1 MKGLW
6 WIIAVIVV
14 NALLAAAAKRAK
26 AKAELMKGLA
36 PQPVQAAPARVPARA
51 PPIPKQLQASRQ
63 AQSSRTPQK
72 PIAKKPTP
80 IAKKPVTRAPITSGA
95 YSKSAGAYAVQSAA
109 DAMSDHK
116 SASHARAAADLS
128 SLRGALHSQK
138 SMRQFVA
145 MTEVLGSPR
154 SVAPWQSV
162 G

>member
-63 AQSSRTPQK
+63 SQPSRTPPK
-72 PIAKKPTP
+72 P
-80 IAKKPVTRAPITSGA
+80 IAKKPVTRAPVTSGA
-95 YSKSAGAYAVQSAA
+95 YSKSARAYAVQSAA

-138 SMRQFVA
+138 SLRQFVA
-145 MTEVLGSPR
+145 MAEVLGSPR

>member
-36 PQPVQAAPARVPARA
+36 PQPAQAAPARVPPRA

-63 AQSSRTPQK
+63 AQPSRTPPK
-72 PIAKKPTP
+72 P
-80 IAKKPVTRAPITSGA
+80 IAKKPVTRAPVTSGA
-95 YSKSAGAYAVQSAA
+95 YSKSARAYAVQSAA

-145 MTEVLGSPR
+145 MAEVLGSPR

>member
-36 PQPVQAAPARVPARA
+36 PQPAQAAPARVPPRA

-63 AQSSRTPQK
+63 SQPSRTPPK
-72 PIAKKPTP
+72 P
-80 IAKKPVTRAPITSGA
+80 IAKKPVTRAPVTSGA
-95 YSKSAGAYAVQSAA
+95 YSKSARAYAVQSAA

-116 SASHARAAADLS
+116 SASHACAAADLS

-145 MTEVLGSPR
+145 MAEVLGSPR

>member
-63 AQSSRTPQK
+63 AQPSRTPPK
-72 PIAKKPTP
+72 P
-80 IAKKPVTRAPITSGA
+80 IAKKPVTRAPVTSGA
-95 YSKSAGAYAVQSAA
+95 YSKSARAYAVQSAA

-128 SLRGALHSQK
+128 SLRGALHSQN
-138 SMRQFVA
+138 SLRQFVA
-145 MTEVLGSPR
+145 MAEVLGSPR

>member
-36 PQPVQAAPARVPARA
+36 PQPAQAAPARVPPRA

-63 AQSSRTPQK
+63 AQPSRTPQK
-72 PIAKKPTP
+72 PIAKKP
-80 IAKKPVTRAPITSGA
+80 VTRAPVTSGA
-95 YSKSAGAYAVQSAA
+95 YSKSARAYAVQSAA

-145 MTEVLGSPR
+145 MAEVLGSPR

>member
-36 PQPVQAAPARVPARA
+36 PQPAQAAPARVPARA

-63 AQSSRTPQK
+63 SQPSRTPPK
-72 PIAKKPTP
+72 P
-80 IAKKPVTRAPITSGA
+80 IAKKPVTRAPVTSGA
-95 YSKSAGAYAVQSAA
+95 YSKSARAYAVQSAA

-138 SMRQFVA
+138 SLRQFVA
-145 MTEVLGSPR
+145 MAEVLGSPR

>member
-63 AQSSRTPQK
+63 AQSSRPPQK
-72 PIAKKPTP
+72 P
-80 IAKKPVTRAPITSGA
+80 IAKKPVTRAPVTSGA
-95 YSKSAGAYAVQSAA
+95 YSKSARAYAVQSAA

-138 SMRQFVA
+138 SLRQFVA
-145 MTEVLGSPR
+145 MAEVLGSPR

>member
-63 AQSSRTPQK
+63 AQPSRTPPK
-72 PIAKKPTP
+72 P
-80 IAKKPVTRAPITSGA
+80 IAKKPVTRAPVTSGA
-95 YSKSAGAYAVQSAA
+95 YSKSARAYAVQSAA

-116 SASHARAAADLS
+116 SASQARAAADLL

-145 MTEVLGSPR
+145 MAEVLGSPR

>member
-36 PQPVQAAPARVPARA
+36 PQPAQAAPARVPPRA

-63 AQSSRTPQK
+63 AQSSRPPQK
-72 PIAKKPTP
+72 P
-80 IAKKPVTRAPITSGA
+80 IAKKPVTRAPVTSGA
-95 YSKSAGAYAVQSAA
+95 YSKSARAYAVQSAA

-145 MTEVLGSPR
+145 MAEVLGSPR

>member
-36 PQPVQAAPARVPARA
+36 PQPAQAAPARVPPGA

-63 AQSSRTPQK
+63 AQPSRTPPK
-72 PIAKKPTP
+72 P
-80 IAKKPVTRAPITSGA
+80 IAKKPVTRAPVTSGA
-95 YSKSAGAYAVQSAA
+95 YSKSARAYAVQSAA

-138 SMRQFVA
+138 SLRQFVA
-145 MTEVLGSPR
+145 MAEVLGSPR

>member
-6 WIIAVIVV
+6 WIIAVIIV

-36 PQPVQAAPARVPARA
+36 PQPAQAAPARVPPRA

-63 AQSSRTPQK
+63 AQPSRTPPK
-72 PIAKKPTP
+72 P

-95 YSKSAGAYAVQSAA
+95 YSKSARAYAVQSAA

-138 SMRQFVA
+138 SLRQFVA
-145 MTEVLGSPR
+145 MAEVLGSPR

>member
-63 AQSSRTPQK
+63 AQPSRTPPK
-72 PIAKKPTP
+72 P
-80 IAKKPVTRAPITSGA
+80 IAKKPVTRAPVTSGA
-95 YSKSAGAYAVQSAA
+95 YSKSARAYAVQSAA

-138 SMRQFVA
+138 SLRQFVA
-145 MTEVLGSPR
+145 MAEVLGSPR

>member
-63 AQSSRTPQK
+63 AQPSRTPPK
-72 PIAKKPTP
+72 P
-80 IAKKPVTRAPITSGA
+80 IAKKPVTRAPVTSGA
-95 YSKSAGAYAVQSAA
+95 YSKSARAYAVQSAA

-145 MTEVLGSPR
+145 MAEVLGSPR